1 MSNPFDPG
9 AQDPYAEPG
18 SDLGQ
23 SVLSTTT
30 PPDSDL
36 TIDEQGN
43 VDVNM
48 PPGPPPS
55 SMQDHFANLAETL
68 DPTRLDKLASD
79 LLDSIEIDK
88 QARAKRDKQYEE
100 GLRRTGLGD
109 DAPGGA
115 TFPGASR
122 VVHPMLT
129 ASAIDFASRIMN
141 EMMPPEGPVKAKTI
155 GEPSQQKDDIGERV
169 ARYMN
174 LQLTELM
181 PNVAYEFEMGFTQ
194 CSLGGAFYTKTLYE
208 AQGMSVIAIPID
220 KVHRPWSDGSI
231 YTQPRI
237 THEMDVDKWAFTD
250 NVRTGLWLD
259 VVDVESSSDIPESTR
274 SEQSND
280 RIVGRDQP
288 TENIDSVR
296 RVFESSVMVGLN
308 DDDDPAEP
316 YIMTVD
322 EQSRKCL
329 AIYRNWKPQDQD
341 QKRLDFVIEWPF
353 YPWRGGYPIGMTHMI
368 GGLSGAATGALRA
381 LMDAAHLNNS
391 QTGVRLKGG
400 ATAGGQN
407 IKAQPMQTTE
417 MQGSLSQDDVRK
429 TYMPLPF
436 PPPSS
441 VLFNL
446 LGFLVDAAQGVIR
459 TTFDEFDKFGGQT
472 PVGTANMFIEQGLK
486 NFGAVHGRL
495 HRSMARFLR
504 QLWDINAETVDNVK
518 IQDQFGE
525 LIVRKEDFQGP
536 MRIVPVSD
544 PRIFSD
550 IQRQSMAQ
558 VITQRATLLPQIY
571 NLRASEKYFLKQM
584 KVPDPDQFLIPSPEP
599 VQQNAVAENTTAANG
614 QPIKAFPGQDHEAH
628 LATHCAFIQSPLFG
642 SNPIIATKYL
652 PIILPHL
659 SEHIALWY
667 ADAML
672 DAANVALREKTGDP
686 QLTIESMAG
695 PVYEA
700 PLDRLLAE
708 LTPEVMDFADEQL
721 ARLPAIIAQA
731 QMLQQ
736 RLAPPMP
743 MDPSVVAMKD
753 VTRQEAADQ
762 AKAVGDEKKTQ
773 LQIVQAQTKQQ
784 ADDRKAMLDQTKM
797 QTDAEGKERDR
808 DLRDRELSL
817 KEQSDREKTF
827 AQAHADQLKAKT
839 AQEANQARLDGID
852 ATNESRE
859 AVADAANESKVE
871 IEEMGNE
878 TAVKLAKIKGPGN
891 MTTGSAVSE

>member
-1 MSNPFDPG
+1 
-9 AQDPYAEPG
+9 
-18 SDLGQ
+18 
-23 SVLSTTT
+23 
-30 PPDSDL
+30 
-36 TIDEQGN
+36 
-43 VDVNM
+43 
-48 PPGPPPS
+48 
-55 SMQDHFANLAETL
+55 
-68 DPTRLDKLASD
+68 
-79 LLDSIEIDK
+79 
-88 QARAKRDKQYEE
+88 
-100 GLRRTGLGD
+100 
-109 DAPGGA
+109 
-115 TFPGASR
+115 
-122 VVHPMLT
+122 
-129 ASAIDFASRIMN
+129 
-141 EMMPPEGPVKAKTI
+141 
-155 GEPSQQKDDIGERV
+155 
-169 ARYMN
+169 
-174 LQLTELM
+174 
-181 PNVAYEFEMGFTQ
+181 
-194 CSLGGAFYTKTLYE
+194 
-208 AQGMSVIAIPID
+208 
-220 KVHRPWSDGSI
+220 
-231 YTQPRI
+231 
-237 THEMDVDKWAFTD
+237 MDVDKWAFTD